1 MPEMWNIECSYLL
14 FIKELLRL
22 WCLVSSKDYLLWLNA
37 SQQVLG
43 HTEVSKLLL
52 YVYPMN
58 DSKKAIIFV
67 DDVAQDVIWVLVVND
82 THGV

>member
-1 MPEMWNIECSYLL
+1 MWNIECSYLL
-14 FIKELLRL
+14 LVKELLRL
-22 WCLVSSKDYLLWLNA
+22 WCLVSSKDDLLRLNA

-52 YVYPMN
+52 NVDPMN

-67 DDVAQDVIWVLVVND
+67 DYITKDVIRILVVNH

>member
-1 MPEMWNIECSYLL
+1 MWNIECSYLL

-22 WCLVSSKDYLLWLNA
+22 WCLVRSKDYLLWLNA

-52 YVYPMN
+52 DVYPMN

-67 DDVAQDVIWVLVVND
+67 DDVAQDVIRILMVNH
-82 THGV
+82 THCV